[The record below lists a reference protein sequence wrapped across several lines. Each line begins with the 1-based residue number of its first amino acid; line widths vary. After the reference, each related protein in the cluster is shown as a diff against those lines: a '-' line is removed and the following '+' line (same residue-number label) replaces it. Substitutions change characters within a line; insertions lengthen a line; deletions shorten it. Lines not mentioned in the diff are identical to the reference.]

1 MKMFLATVALAAA
14 IASPALAQNQRAPA
28 ADPPLVPPP
37 SVQQA
42 PAETFGEGVQRPIP
56 PPSVNPPVVRDS
68 EGNRIGND
76 PDPRVRDELKRDPPN
91 KSQ

>member
-14 IASPALAQNQRAPA
+14 IASPALAQDQRAPA
-28 ADPPLVPPP
+28 ADPPLVQPPP
-37 SVQQA
+37 AQQQ
-42 PAETFGEGVQRPIP
+42 PAETLGQGVQRPIP
-56 PPSVNPPVVRDS
+56 PPSVNPPVRDS
-68 EGNRIGND
+68 EGNRVGND